1 MVTLQFGYYGANTWL
16 PSYLVQGLGINLKNV
31 GWYVIFG
38 FFYGV
43 PYAILATYISESFPT
58 KIRGTVVAST
68 NAFGR
73 AGSMLSPLMIGIVA
87 EKYSIGY
94 GIALMGIS
102 YALCALIPGLFIREK
117 MYDPKSHK

>member
-1 MVTLQFGYYGANTWL
+1 
-16 PSYLVQGLGINLKNV
+16 
-31 GWYVIFG
+31 
-38 FFYGV
+38 
-43 PYAILATYISESFPT
+43 
-58 KIRGTVVAST
+58 
-68 NAFGR
+68 
-73 AGSMLSPLMIGIVA
+73 MLSPLMIGIVA